1 RTVGAPRRCRSADH
15 AGLGEP
21 VRARGQRG
29 ERRGRPRGDGAHQR
43 RGRHHPRRRPLLREV
58 RAPCQRA
65 GHLRLPPDRR
75 RDRHPVQGERLDQRR
90 RGRLP
95 GRGGRGLLDGRR
107 GPGRGDGRHHVA
119 GRERGRDRHG
129 TQSRP
134 HLRPDRG
141 TGADPVHRA
150 QRDGLGQGHQCFA
163 HGPARRR
170 QAQGQPGQGHQD
182 HARHRPR
189 HAGQVQGNLARGP
202 RGQRHRVLNALGW
215 LRGWGSPSMQKS
227 PDQSWMEHTGSRVR
241 GLLAGAGFAVAY
253 AVASL
258 YGDHFTGPSDV
269 ALYWPASGLA
279 FAVVVIGGVRW
290 VWWVPVAFAIQALWS
305 PNTPLFQA
313 MSAASNVLAL
323 SAGGWLAR
331 RETPLRPGT
340 VGYAV
345 WMMIAGLVAAAV
357 GGGLGGY
364 VLWSNGM
371 APGGLFGA
379 QVLWALGDFLGIAS
393 VAPALMIGA
402 ARWQS
407 GHLRGGRPQLIGE
420 RTLWNLA
427 LLASFLVMAWGMRAS
442 TQFALGLTA
451 LPLAVMMWSAVS
463 FTPLRTSV
471 SALLT

>member
-1 RTVGAPRRCRSADH
+1 
-15 AGLGEP
+15 
-21 VRARGQRG
+21 
-29 ERRGRPRGDGAHQR
+29 
-43 RGRHHPRRRPLLREV
+43 
-58 RAPCQRA
+58 
-65 GHLRLPPDRR
+65 
-75 RDRHPVQGERLDQRR
+75 
-90 RGRLP
+90 
-95 GRGGRGLLDGRR
+95 
-107 GPGRGDGRHHVA
+107 
-119 GRERGRDRHG
+119 RHG

-141 TGADPVHRA
+141 PGPDPVHRA
-150 QRDGLGQGHQCFA
+150 QRHGLGQGHQCLA

-202 RGQRHRVLNALGW
+202 GGQRHRVLNALGW
-215 LRGWGSPSMQKS
+215 LRGWGSPSMQES
-227 PDQSWMEHTGSRVR
+227 SDQGWMAKAGGLARR
-241 GLLAGAGFAVAY
+241 LLAGAAFAAAY
-253 AVASL
+253 AFASL
-258 YGDHFTGPSDV
+258 YGDHFTGPSGV

-279 FAVVVIGGVRW
+279 FAVVAIGGLRW

-305 PNTPLFQA
+305 PNAPQFLA
-313 MSAASNVLAL
+313 LSAASNVLAL
-323 SAGGWLAR
+323 SAGGWVAR

-357 GGGLGGY
+357 GGSLGGY
-364 VLWSNGM
+364 VLWSSGM
-371 APGGLFGA
+371 APEGLFGA

-402 ARWQS
+402 ARWQ
-407 GHLRGGRPQLIGE
+407 RGMLHGEPPQLLGE

-427 LLASFLVMAWGMRAS
+427 LLSSFVVMAWGMRAS

-451 LPLAVMMWSAVS
+451 LPL
-463 FTPLRTSV
+463 
-471 SALLT
+471 